1 MQLVPITTKYA
12 NLIPANN
19 KVYSIQPYVIK
30 LDCELLESLA
40 FFTDYFQLPQPT
52 KLTTTI

>member
-19 KVYSIQPYVIK
+19 KVYSIQLYVIK